1 MVSVRV
7 CVCLHIL
14 YTLYTMIQYPNI
26 RPEMPIKMVVET
38 EYMRVTNAYIYILGL
53 FMLYIV
59 VVAIAVTDDGHIA

>member
-38 EYMRVTNAYIYILGL
+38 EYMRVTNAYIYSWLV
-53 FMLYIV
+53 Y
-59 VVAIAVTDDGHIA
+59 AVHRRGSHCRH